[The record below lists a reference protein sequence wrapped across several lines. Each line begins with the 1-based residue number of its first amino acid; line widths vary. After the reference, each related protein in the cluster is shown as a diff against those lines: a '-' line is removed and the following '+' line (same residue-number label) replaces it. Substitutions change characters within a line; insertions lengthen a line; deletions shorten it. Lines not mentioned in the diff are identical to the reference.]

1 MQCVASPALH
11 LRDSRNQPRSSRA
24 TDAELQPCVAFITQ
38 AEPWH
43 VEYRPVHSSL
53 SYPPQETTMTRKPL
67 TPAFALV
74 LLLSCGAAGAVPRT
88 YELEPSHTY
97 PSFEAD
103 HMGMSL
109 WRGKFNRTAG
119 SVVLDHEA
127 RKGSLEVEIDL
138 DSIDYGQDQLNDW
151 ARGKEFFDTAKHPKA
166 IYRGELKG
174 FSDGKPTEVVGSLT
188 LHGVT
193 RPLTLKINSF
203 KCQPHPM
210 YKRDW
215 CGADAIGTF
224 NREEF
229 GLAAGKDYGFDM
241 NVTLRIQAE
250 ALLKEE
256 ADPAGEKSA
265 EKAGK

>member
-1 MQCVASPALH
+1 MTRYPFAPAL
-11 LRDSRNQPRSSRA
+11 
-24 TDAELQPCVAFITQ
+24 
-38 AEPWH
+38 
-43 VEYRPVHSSL
+43 
-53 SYPPQETTMTRKPL
+53 
-67 TPAFALV
+67 ALV
-74 LLLSCGAAGAVPRT
+74 LLLSCGVADAVPRT
-88 YELEPSHTY
+88 YEVDSSHTY

-109 WRGKFNRTAG
+109 WRGKFNRTTG
-119 SVVLDHEA
+119 SVLLDREA
-127 RKGSLEVEIDL
+127 GKGSVEVDIDL
-138 DSIDYGQDQLNDW
+138 NSIDYGQDQLNDW
-151 ARGKEFFDTAKHPKA
+151 ARGKEFFDTAKHPRA
-166 IYRGELKG
+166 TYRGELKG
-174 FSDGKPTEVVGSLT
+174 FRDGKPTEVVGSLT

-210 YKRDW
+210 FKREW
-215 CGADAIGTF
+215 CGADATGTF

-256 ADPAGEKSA
+256 AD
-265 EKAGK
+265 AGKDAAGKNTAEEAGK